1 LKLRGTTHRSRVLFR
16 HFHAFLTRSEP
27 TLTSTCSKASPI
39 AAPVGE
45 ADTDVDGERQV
56 TALKIG

>member
-1 LKLRGTTHRSRVLFR
+1 V
-16 HFHAFLTRSEP
+16 TRSEP

-56 TALKIG
+56 TALKIGQAHCTWSP